1 MQLQREKIWDPVT
14 RTWHWVLALAVCVSW
29 AFGKFMSFDTVE
41 WHFYIGYLIL
51 GLLALRILLGL
62 FGPAPVRFS
71 ALLPTPSALVQYLK
85 TIFRREPSG
94 VRGHNPLGSLAV
106 IAMLLSLTIQGI
118 TGLFSDADDFFEE
131 GPLYGKVSD
140 DTADFMNG
148 WHHFFADVILIL
160 VIMHVVVI
168 VFYLVWKRENLI
180 RPMISGWKWV
190 KRKTPVSETGRDRL

>member
-1 MQLQREKIWDPVT
+1 MELQREKVWDPVI
-14 RTWHWVLALAVCVSW
+14 RIWHWVLALAVVVSW
-29 AFGKFMSFDTVE
+29 SFGKFMSFDTVE

-51 GLLALRILLGL
+51 GLLALRVLWGL
-62 FGPAPVRFS
+62 FGPVPARFS
-71 ALLPTPSALVQYLK
+71 TFLPTPSRIVQYLK
-85 TIFRREPSG
+85 TIPRREPSG

-106 IAMLLSLTIQGI
+106 IAMLLSLTIEGI

-160 VIMHVVVI
+160 VVLHVTVIM
-168 VFYLVWKRENLI
+168 FYLVWKRENLI
-180 RPMISGWKWV
+180 KPMISGWKWV
-190 KRKTPVSETGRDRL
+190 KRK